1 MAKST
6 YPDEIKCMLESLKWK
21 YHGDD
26 HVFLAEI
33 DLFGILRGNEN
44 QPLLRSAWG
53 KSFDIANPT
62 KVDANLVKR
71 LIKLFEAVVIL
82 CVGKIN
88 WATAEASLGGG
99 AKKDKMPT
107 LERHHSLIDEYS
119 VEILI
124 R

>member
-44 QPLLRSAWG
+44 
-53 KSFDIANPT
+53 
-62 KVDANLVKR
+62 
-71 LIKLFEAVVIL
+71 
-82 CVGKIN
+82 
-88 WATAEASLGGG
+88 
-99 AKKDKMPT
+99 
-107 LERHHSLIDEYS
+107 
-119 VEILI
+119 
-124 R
+124 